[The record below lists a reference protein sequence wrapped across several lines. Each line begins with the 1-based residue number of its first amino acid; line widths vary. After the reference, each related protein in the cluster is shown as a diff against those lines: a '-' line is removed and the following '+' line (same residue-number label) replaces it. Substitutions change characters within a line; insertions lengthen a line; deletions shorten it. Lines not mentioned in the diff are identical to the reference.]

1 MRIAVNT
8 RFLIP
13 GKMEGFGYFIEEVF
27 LRMASQHPEH
37 EFYFLFDRPAAT
49 SFLFPPN
56 VKCIVT
62 GPQARH
68 PLLWMLWYNLQIP
81 RILRTIK
88 ADVFVSPDGF
98 CSLTT
103 SVPQCVV
110 IHDIAFAHYP
120 DFITKSHLWFYRR
133 YTPLFVKK
141 AKVIAT
147 VSEYSKEDLRKQYH
161 VDPAKIRVIYS
172 ATNPIFQ
179 PVDWEKREAIKLE
192 LTSGT
197 EYFLYTGTVHPR
209 KNLIGL
215 LKAFSKFKKMQKSNM
230 KLVLVGRMT
239 WKNETFKQLLQTFRF
254 KDDVILTGY
263 VSKEKLAEIT
273 AAAYALIYPSFFE
286 GFGVPP
292 LEALQCHV
300 PAIVSEVSALPEIGG
315 DAYLYINPNQVNDI
329 AEKMMRLYKDESL
342 REKLISNGKRQLQ
355 LYSWQRTADLLW
367 DAILQ
372 TTQQG

>member
-1 MRIAVNT
+1 
-8 RFLIP
+8 
-13 GKMEGFGYFIEEVF
+13 
-27 LRMASQHPEH
+27 
-37 EFYFLFDRPAAT
+37 
-49 SFLFPPN
+49 
-56 VKCIVT
+56 
-62 GPQARH
+62 
-68 PLLWMLWYNLQIP
+68 
-81 RILRTIK
+81 
-88 ADVFVSPDGF
+88 
-98 CSLTT
+98 
-103 SVPQCVV
+103 
-110 IHDIAFAHYP
+110 
-120 DFITKSHLWFYRR
+120 
-133 YTPLFVKK
+133 
-141 AKVIAT
+141 
-147 VSEYSKEDLRKQYH
+147 
-161 VDPAKIRVIYS
+161 
-172 ATNPIFQ
+172 
-179 PVDWEKREAIKLE
+179 
-192 LTSGT
+192 
-197 EYFLYTGTVHPR
+197 
-209 KNLIGL
+209 
-215 LKAFSKFKKMQKSNM
+215 MQKSNM